1 MSDEDEH
8 SKNEY
13 LDLPDDPE
21 EAFAVLH
28 RRKYNELEEIWS
40 ENRGGAASFSER
52 RYVDTL
58 VAFDGFLPVEFKPSY
73 RKVNRSC
80 SYRFRR
86 PRLALGPSP
95 D

>member
-40 ENRGGAASFSER
+40 ENRGGNASFSER

-58 VAFDGFLPVEFKPSY
+58 IGASGHP
-73 RKVNRSC
+73 C
-80 SYRFRR
+80 SYQR
-86 PRLALGPSP
+86 